1 MCVHEMHVL
10 AALDHGEAVVTAVA
24 AFWTKQRRMLLRR
37 TVEDT
42 AVGSLKAVMMSRC
55 PGRSRGHLPPLPA
68 AAAAAA
74 AAPPRPLNL
83 TQQWTKLS
91 IERSIALGSASS
103 GT

>member
-1 MCVHEMHVL
+1 ML

-55 PGRSRGHLPPLPA
+55 PGRSRGHLPPLPT

>member
-68 AAAAAA
+68 AAAA
-74 AAPPRPLNL
+74 PPRPLNL